1 MGAPMAQRLAEAG
14 YAISVWNR
22 TRSRAEH
29 LSAFGADV
37 FDTPFETAR
46 DATIVIT
53 MLESGP
59 VVDAVLFPHGASTTI
74 ERASMVIDMS
84 SIPPSTA
91 SEHAVRLEDLGI
103 GYLDA
108 PVSGGTRGAA
118 DGTLTIMA
126 GGKPS
131 DFERCRDV
139 LAVFGNAS
147 LVGPPGSGQIA
158 KLANQIIV
166 GVTIGAVAEA
176 FALVRA
182 AGVDPAIVR
191 RALKGGFAD
200 SRILNEHGA
209 RMIEADFEPGAASRI
224 QLKDLA
230 TANEVASHL
239 GIELPITSVV
249 EVLFDS
255 LCKEG
260 GSELDHSALLLE
272 IERSADSDSQRD
284 QT

>member
-29 LSAFGADV
+29 LSTFGADV
-37 FDTPFETAR
+37 FDTPVETAR

-59 VVDAVLFPHGASTTI
+59 VVDEVLFSYGTVTTI
-74 ERASMVIDMS
+74 KRGSTVIDMS

-91 SEHAVRLEDLGI
+91 NKHAVRLEDLGI

-139 LAVFGNAS
+139 LAVFGDAT

-200 SRILNEHGA
+200 SRILKEHGA

-224 QLKDLA
+224 QLKDLV

-239 GIELPITSVV
+239 GIELPVTSVV

-272 IERSADSDSQRD
+272 IERSADRDSETD
-284 QT
+284 ET